1 MPVIFY
7 LFCSTAMAWFCL
19 PGPRVWMGMFV
30 LTIAWA
36 VVASYI
42 TLFGLLFIMVM
53 SAVGCAALQTTGA
66 RRQLLMM
73 LTGLI
78 GLLLAMHKLPGF
90 TDIALPEL
98 SVFTGTES
106 KPFYLH
112 LDKAIAG
119 LVMLAVFCRDD
130 ASRRGAIWRNP
141 GLWRLILTSL
151 TGVFII
157 AVGIGLTLPQWKWSA
172 SAWAFLGVNLFF
184 TCLAEEAFFR
194 GGVQQGLLSLLPK
207 HRWFCIGIAALL
219 FGLAHAWG
227 GWRLIVVATL
237 AGVGYGRIYER
248 SGAIAMAIILHFL
261 VNAIHFVGFVY
272 PAISY

>member
-7 LFCSTAMAWFCL
+7 LFCATAMAWFCL
-19 PGPRVWMGMFV
+19 AGQRVWMSMFM
-30 LTIAWA
+30 LTMAWA
-36 VVASYI
+36 VVAAHVTPVGLLVI
-42 TLFGLLFIMVM
+42 TLM
-53 SAVGCAALQTTGA
+53 STAGWAALQAKGR
-66 RRQLLMM
+66 RRQLLMT
-73 LTGLI
+73 LTGLL
-78 GLLLAMHKLPGF
+78 GLLLALHKLPGF

-98 SVFTGTES
+98 SVFTGTDA

-130 ASRRGAIWRNP
+130 ASRRGTIWRNP
-141 GLWRLILTSL
+141 GLWRLMLTSL
-151 TGVFII
+151 AGIFII
-157 AVGIGLTLPQWKWSA
+157 AVVIGLTLPQWKWSA

-194 GGVQQGLLSLLPK
+194 AGVQQGLLTLLPK
-207 HRWFCIGIAALL
+207 HRWLCIGIAALL

-227 GWRLIVVATL
+227 GWRMIVVATL

-248 SGAIAMAIILHFL
+248 SGAIAMAIVLHFL

-272 PAISY
+272 PAISH